1 MSNNNNTTNNNNTSI
16 DTNTNNKGYVCII
29 KHAMNLIPV
38 DGENLHQ
45 NIVFWIHVVVI
56 IYVLSINSVLLRAL
70 CRVPNL
76 FVAVRSLHMVLCIV
90 DMILVVFVALN
101 YIIPSLNAV
110 RETKPKTCEIIKK
123 TLITLSRTTIIVE
136 PSFFLLIVIARFVF
150 LMSNSSYILIFVDKN
165 SIILS

>member
-1 MSNNNNTTNNNNTSI
+1 M
-16 DTNTNNKGYVCII
+16 
-29 KHAMNLIPV
+29 
-38 DGENLHQ
+38 
-45 NIVFWIHVVVI
+45 
-56 IYVLSINSVLLRAL
+56 
-70 CRVPNL
+70 
-76 FVAVRSLHMVLCIV
+76 AVRSLHMVLCIV
-90 DMILVVFVALN
+90 DMMLVVFVALN

>member
-1 MSNNNNTTNNNNTSI
+1 MSNNTTYNNNN
-16 DTNTNNKGYVCII
+16 NKVYECII

-45 NIVFWIHVVVI
+45 NILFWIHVAVI
-56 IYVLSINSVLLRAL
+56 IYILSINSVLLRAL

-76 FVAVRSLHMVLCIV
+76 FVAVRSLHMVLCVV
-90 DMILVVFVALN
+90 DIMLAVFVALN
-101 YIIPSLNAV
+101 YVIPSLNVV

-136 PSFFLLIVIARFVF
+136 PSFFLLIVIARFVLLKYF
-150 LMSNSSYILIFVDKN
+150 FHYYD
-165 SIILS
+165 